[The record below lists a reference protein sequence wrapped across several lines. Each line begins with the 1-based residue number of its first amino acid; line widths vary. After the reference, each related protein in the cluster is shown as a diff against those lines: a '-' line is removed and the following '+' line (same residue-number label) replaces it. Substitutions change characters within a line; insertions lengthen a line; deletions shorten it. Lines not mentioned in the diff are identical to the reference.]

1 MSDIELKPFLVALFV
16 NLLMVYA
23 LPRLFANPTGFKAFD
38 DFVSYLKA
46 QQAFIGFSSTLLIV
60 VLYATTYY
68 LTHYGEG
75 GSEHYGEIMTESFSP
90 SPRPHKS

>member
-1 MSDIELKPFLVALFV
+1 MSDIELKPFLIALLV
-16 NLLMVYA
+16 NIVIVYA

-46 QQAFIGFSSTLLIV
+46 QQAFIGFSSSLLII
-60 VLYATTYY
+60 VLYLTTYY
-68 LTHYGEG
+68 LKNYDESGT
-75 GSEHYGEIMTESFSP
+75 EHYGEIMTESFSP